1 MEFGWWN
8 LDFAFFHLCEKVL
21 TNVGRSK
28 QLPIS
33 STDCCTDT
41 QESMLNKGFGFHI
54 TAVDYSVVYSR
65 KRSKILMEFGCHG
78 SGYYKFLLM
87 KHT

>member
-33 STDCCTDT
+33 RLTVAQT
-41 QESMLNKGFGFHI
+41 
-54 TAVDYSVVYSR
+54 R
-65 KRSKILMEFGCHG
+65 RSQC
-78 SGYYKFLLM
+78 
-87 KHT
+87 

>member
-54 TAVDYSVVYSR
+54 
-65 KRSKILMEFGCHG
+65 
-78 SGYYKFLLM
+78 
-87 KHT
+87 